1 MKLYIHTFHY
11 NILGITFNMYR
22 LCSHPTECNEN
33 VIYLDFSKQNSP
45 YWFVFVRDKEIYKD
59 GSLST
64 IIANAKFEHF
74 NNMMDYVLNEV
85 GEQIEIKTQKKI
97 DIKDIEI
104 VGLNKIIE

>member
-22 LCSHPTECNEN
+22 LCSHPTECDEN

-45 YWFVFVRDKEIYKD
+45 NWFVFVRGKEIYRD
-59 GSLST
+59 GSLGT
-64 IIANAKFEHF
+64 IVANAKFEHF
-74 NNMMDYVLNEV
+74 DNMMDYVLNEV
-85 GEQIEIKTQKKI
+85 GEQI